1 MIRRETIDD
10 IFGWSSRGNEGGE
23 TINDIFGWSRGP
35 YERNDEPDESDES
48 DEQNESDES
57 DDDDEPMPQ
66 LDFADWR
73 EWDRHSPK
81 YRSYELV
88 KQNVE
93 RRCFRVAYPH
103 GYAVVP
109 AHGNAVAEILTAAE
123 MKAMLK
129 HIIYFPT
136 TSCAGEMTPQSFYP
150 RWQRDVLIRT
160 YEGITFAPG
169 MPDTNKYNL
178 WRGYKAAML
187 PPVPDAEVD
196 ALAAP
201 FFHHIRTHCAEPDY
215 VISWIAQVLHTPEQR
230 TNVALL
236 FHGEPGARFEFIP
249 NVIRE
254 TLTGPM
260 TTFQTY
266 THTFAKPASAKLR
279 LHKTLI
285 QMDGLSREDFQL
297 RAPAMIELITGEEL
311 PRNNTGMRHECTD
324 NYTNVI
330 LTSYTINAHAVHDPA
345 IRKILCTTATQAD
358 CDSLRA
364 KLANPRVQRAVFQAM
379 MRHIE

>member
-1 MIRRETIDD
+1 MT
-10 IFGWSSRGNEGGE
+10 G
-23 TINDIFGWSRGP
+23 
-35 YERNDEPDESDES
+35 
-48 DEQNESDES
+48 
-57 DDDDEPMPQ
+57 

-73 EWDRHSPK
+73 PNPSRSEQEH
-81 YRSYELV
+81 RSYELV
-88 KQNVE
+88 KQNEE
-93 RRCFRVAYPH
+93 RHCFRVAYPH

-129 HIIYFPT
+129 HVIYFQT
-136 TSCAGEMTPQSFYP
+136 TSPVGEMTPQSFYP

-215 VISWIAQVLHTPEQR
+215 VISWIAKVLHTPEQR

-236 FHGEPGARFEFIP
+236 FHGEPAARFEFIP
-249 NVIRE
+249 NIIRE

-266 THTFAKPASAKLR
+266 AHKRDIFDKKVRAGEQQHLN
-279 LHKTLI
+279 KTLI

-297 RAPAMIELITGEEL
+297 RAPAMIDLITGEEL

-345 IRKILCTTATQAD
+345 IKKILCTPATQAD

-364 KLANPRVQRAVFQAM
+364 KLANPRVQRAVFQSTAAVSALPAKA
-379 MRHIE
+379 RSSPSD